1 MEFDAKN
8 LAERIAK
15 LAPEKRE
22 GFIRALADKGIRLT
36 RLPIVGAPRDGGV
49 PLSYAQQRL
58 WFLMQLKPDSAAYN
72 MPAALRLRGKL
83 DLAALQ
89 RSFAFLVQR
98 HEALRS
104 SFHQTE
110 GEAEQIVHA
119 ALPLAIGETEL
130 SALPAP
136 ERERRLRQMIDTE
149 ANAPFDL
156 SQGPL
161 RLQVVRLAADEHALL
176 LTAHHIVADAWSL
189 GVLTRELAACYGAFA
204 QGCEPTL
211 PALPIQYADY
221 ALWQRNCL
229 AGAALEPEL
238 AYWTAQLGG
247 EQPVLELPSDRPR
260 PKLASGRGGRHSLH
274 LDAELSAGLNRL
286 ARERGTTLFS
296 VLLAA
301 FDVLL
306 YRLSG
311 QTDLRVG
318 VPVANRTRVE
328 TEGLIG
334 CFVNTLVLRAELDGQ
349 QPFIA
354 LLDQVK
360 TTSLAAQAH
369 QELPF
374 ERLVEA
380 LQPERDLSHPPLFQ
394 VLFNLLDS
402 QQPRRLELPG
412 LSIEAIERE
421 QSAAQFDLS
430 LDMAERAGQLE
441 ACFSF
446 NRDLFDD
453 ATVVRYAGGF
463 ERLLRGI
470 LANSDCRVGQLPL
483 LGEAE
488 QSALLAECQARMLLP
503 AAQPVHL
510 RLAAQAVATPAAP
523 ALVLDDCTWSYAEL
537 NQRANRIAHQLL
549 ALDLPAEARIGLCL
563 PRGLEMV
570 AALFG
575 TLKAGLAFVPLDP
588 DFPAERLA
596 HMIEDAGI
604 RLLLVAPQTLAAT
617 EAHSQL
623 QRLDI
628 TQLDQGPD
636 HDPAM
641 AVHPAQLAY
650 LMYTSGSTGKPK
662 GVAIDHQALAGHSE
676 VALGFFELS
685 AADRVLQFSTFN
697 FDGFVDQLFPALSCG
712 ACVVLRGPELWD
724 SQEFQRRLLRH
735 GISVADL
742 ATAYWYQLAQDFAA
756 EPPTDCGALRLVSAT
771 GEAMPPEGLSAWR
784 QAGLSRVRLL
794 NTYGPTEATVTASV
808 QDCQAWASGARP
820 LPVQMPIGQ
829 ALPGR
834 AFYLLDRDGNLAPP
848 GVPGELCIGGEL
860 LARGYHGRPA
870 LSAERFAPDPFGPPG
885 SRLYRTGDLA
895 RRLADGA
902 IEYLGRIDQ
911 QVKLRGFRIELG
923 EIEARL
929 QSHPAVRQ
937 ALVLVREDRPG
948 DRRLVAYVV
957 PHGEAPAID
966 SLREHLAEA
975 LPDYMLPAAF
985 VSLSALPLSPNGK
998 LDRKALPLPEYGADN
1013 HELAPPRTAQER
1025 ALAQVWQAV
1034 LGAQAIGIHDNFF
1047 ALGGHSLLATQLVAR
1062 LRRQLSIE
1070 LPLRLVFEAPTIAQM
1085 AERLPASDAAVEQP
1099 IAVAPRPASGLAAP
1113 LSHAQQGMWFIQ
1125 QLEPNSAAYHIP
1137 SAARLRGHLDSA
1149 ALHAAFQALVQRHE
1163 ALRTSFAEQD
1173 GELTQLIHGAVELPL
1188 PVIDLGH
1195 LPPAEREA
1203 QARRLL
1209 IEAAT
1214 EPFDLSQAPLLRLTL
1229 VRLAADEHLL
1239 LLVLHHI
1246 VADGWSMGVLVSEL
1260 AQLYRAALESNAAP
1274 SPRPFGERARERGQS
1289 HDPDRSS
1296 DPSPQPSPQ
1305 GGEGARTSLE
1315 TVLPALSIQYADYAA
1330 WQRQRLY
1337 GAGLERQL
1345 AYWRQA
1351 LGEPQ
1356 APLDLPADRPRPAA
1370 MSGRGGRH
1378 RFSVERATASALNDL
1393 CRQHGTTLFMGLLGA
1408 FQIWLHAHSG
1418 RLDPIVGTDVA
1429 NRGRAETEGVV
1440 GFFLN
1445 QLALRADL
1453 AGNPSFSA
1461 LLTRLRTQ
1469 VLDAYSHQEL
1479 PFDKLVEALNP
1490 VRSLAHSPLFQVKL
1504 VLQNQPEG
1512 ALEMPGLEVLPEPI
1526 EHGQAQLDLHLTVE
1540 ETERGLDC
1548 TFKYSADLFEATTIA
1563 AFAEEFSALLA
1574 QVAAAPDTPL
1584 ATLAQSIS
1592 QRARE
1597 RRLAEQHAR
1606 SQQGLARLGGAR
1618 RKSLLTT
1625 DSMEG

>member
-1 MEFDAKN
+1 MEFDAKT

-15 LAPEKRE
+15 LAPEKRQ
-22 GFIRALADKGIRLT
+22 GFIRALADKGIRLS
-36 RLPIVGAPRDGGV
+36 RLPIVPAPRSSAV

-58 WFLMQLKPDSAAYN
+58 WFLQQLEPHSAAYN
-72 MPAALRLRGKL
+72 MPAALRLRGEL
-83 DLAALQ
+83 DLTALQ
-89 RSFAFLVQR
+89 RSFDHLLQR
-98 HEALRS
+98 HEALRTR
-104 SFHQTE
+104 FYQGE
-110 GEAEQIVHA
+110 GEAEQRVHA
-119 ALPLAIGETEL
+119 ALPLAIGETDL
-130 SALPAP
+130 AGLPAV
-136 ERERRLRQMIDTE
+136 EREERLRQMIDAE
-149 ANAPFDL
+149 ANGPFDL

-161 RLQVVRLAADEHALL
+161 RLQLIRLALDEHVLL

-189 GVLTRELAACYGAFA
+189 GILTRELSSCYAALR
-204 QGCEPTL
+204 QGQNPQL

-238 AYWTAQLGG
+238 AYWTTQLGG
-247 EQPVLELPSDRPR
+247 EQPMLELPSDRPR
-260 PKLASGRGGRHSLH
+260 PKLASGRGGRHSLR

-334 CFVNTLVLRAELDGQ
+334 CFVNTLVLRAELNGQ
-349 QPFIA
+349 QPFVA
-354 LLDQVK
+354 LLDQLK
-360 TTSLAAQAH
+360 ATSLAAQAH

-394 VLFNLLDS
+394 VLFNLFEG
-402 QQPRRLELPG
+402 QQSRRLELPG
-412 LSIEAIERE
+412 LTIEEIQRE

-430 LDMAERAGQLE
+430 LDMAERDGQLE

-453 ATVVRYAGGF
+453 ASIARYAGGF
-463 ERLLRGI
+463 GRLLHGI
-470 LANSDCRVGQLPL
+470 LANPSCRIGQLPL
-483 LGEAE
+483 LSEAE
-488 QSALLAECQARMLLP
+488 HAALLSECQARMVLP
-503 AAQPVHL
+503 SAELVHL
-510 RLAAQAVATPAAP
+510 RLAAQAVATPTAS
-523 ALVLDDCTWSYAEL
+523 ALVLDDCTWTYAEL
-537 NQRANRIAHQLL
+537 NQRANHIAHRLL
-549 ALDLPAEARIGLCL
+549 ALGLPAEARIGLCL

-575 TLKAGLAFVPLDP
+575 CLKAGLAFVPLDP

-604 RLLLVAPQTLAAT
+604 RLLLVAPETLAAT
-617 EAHSQL
+617 HVHAQL
-623 QRLDI
+623 ERLDVTAI
-628 TQLDQGPD
+628 ASGPVF
-636 HDPAM
+636 DPAV

-697 FDGFVDQLFPALSCG
+697 FDGFVDQLFPALCCG

-724 SQEFQRRLLRH
+724 SQEFKRRVLRH

-756 EPPTDCGALRLVSAT
+756 EPPADHGALRLVSAT

-784 QAGLSRVRLL
+784 QAGLAPIRLL

-808 QDCQAWASGARP
+808 QDCQAWASGAQP
-820 LPVQMPIGQ
+820 LPLQMPIGQ

-860 LARGYHGRPA
+860 LARGYHGRSA

-948 DRRLVAYVV
+948 DRRLVAYLVA
-957 PHGEAPAID
+957 HAEAPAID
-966 SLREHLAEA
+966 ALREYLAET

-985 VSLSALPLSPNGK
+985 VSLPTLPLSPNGK
-998 LDRKALPLPEYGADN
+998 LDRKALPLPEYGSDGAA
-1013 HELAPPRTAQER
+1013 LTLPRTAQER

-1034 LGAQAIGIHDNFF
+1034 LGLESLGIHDNFF

-1062 LRRQLSIE
+1062 LRRQLGVE
-1070 LPLRLVFEAPTIAQM
+1070 LPLRAVFEAPTIAQM
-1085 AERLPASDAAVEQP
+1085 AERLPASDAPLEQP
-1099 IAVAPRPASGLAAP
+1099 IPVASRPASGLAALP

-1137 SAARLRGHLDSA
+1137 SAARLRGHLDCA
-1149 ALHAAFQALVQRHE
+1149 ALHAAFQALVRRHE
-1163 ALRTSFAEQD
+1163 ALRTSFREQN
-1173 GELTQLIHGAVELPL
+1173 GEPTQLIHGDLNLPL
-1188 PVIDLGH
+1188 PVVDLGH

-1203 QARRLL
+1203 AARHLL
-1209 IEAAT
+1209 IEEAT
-1214 EPFDLSQAPLLRLTL
+1214 RPFDLSQAPLLRLTL

-1239 LLVLHHI
+1239 LVVLHHI
-1246 VADGWSMGVLVSEL
+1246 IADGWSMGVLVSEL
-1260 AQLYRAALESNAAP
+1260 AQLYRAALEGREAAL
-1274 SPRPFGERARERGQS
+1274 
-1289 HDPDRSS
+1289 PD
-1296 DPSPQPSPQ
+1296 
-1305 GGEGARTSLE
+1305 
-1315 TVLPALSIQYADYAA
+1315 LPIQYADYAV
-1330 WQRQRLY
+1330 WQRQRLD

-1345 AYWRQA
+1345 AYWRSA

-1356 APLDLPADRPRPAA
+1356 APLELPADRPRPAA
-1370 MSGRGGRH
+1370 ISGRGGRQ
-1378 RFSVERATASALNDL
+1378 RFSVELATASALHDL
-1393 CRQHGTTLFMGLLGA
+1393 CQQHGATLFMGLLGA
-1408 FQIWLHAHSG
+1408 FQVWLHAHSG

-1453 AGNPSFSA
+1453 TGNPSFA
-1461 LLTRLRTQ
+1461 ELLARLRVQ

-1490 VRSLAHSPLFQVKL
+1490 VRNLAYSPLFQVKL
-1504 VLQNQPEG
+1504 VLQNQPQG
-1512 ALEMPGLEVLPEPI
+1512 ALEMPGLEVLPESV

-1540 ETERGLDC
+1540 ETPHGLDC
-1548 TFKYSADLFEATTIA
+1548 TFKYSADLFDATSVA

-1574 QVAAAPDTPL
+1574 QVVATPEVHI
-1584 ATLAQSIS
+1584 ATLAQDLA

-1597 RRLAEQHAR
+1597 RRLTEQRAR
-1606 SQQGLARLGGAR
+1606 SQQGVARLGGAR

>member
-1 MEFDAKN
+1 MTSPMPFDAKN
-8 LAERIAK
+8 LAERIAR
-15 LAPEKRE
+15 LDPEKRQ

-36 RLPIVGAPRDGGV
+36 RLPIVAAPRSGAV

-58 WFLMQLKPDSAAYN
+58 WFLQQLEPYSTAYN
-72 MPAALRLRGKL
+72 MPAALRLRGAL

-89 RSFAFLVQR
+89 QGFVLLLER

-104 SFHQTE
+104 SFHQAE
-110 GEAEQIVHA
+110 GEAEQRVHTS
-119 ALPLAIGETEL
+119 LPLAIGETDL
-130 SALPAP
+130 GGLPAS
-136 ERERRLRQMIDTE
+136 ERERRLGELIDAE

-156 SQGPL
+156 GQRPL
-161 RLQVVRLAADEHALL
+161 RLHLVRLAADEHVLL

-189 GVLTRELAACYGAFA
+189 GILTRELASCYGALS
-204 QGCEPTL
+204 QGQSPQL
-211 PALPIQYADY
+211 PPLPIQYADY

-229 AGAALEPEL
+229 NGAALEPEL
-238 AYWTAQLGG
+238 AYWTTQLGS
-247 EQPVLELPSDRPR
+247 EQPLLELPGDRPR
-260 PKLASGRGGRHSLH
+260 PKLPSGRGGRHNLSL
-274 LDAELSAGLNRL
+274 DTELSAALNRL
-286 ARERGTTLFS
+286 AREQGSTLFS

-318 VPVANRTRVE
+318 VPVANRTRLE

-349 QPFIA
+349 QPFSE
-354 LLDQVK
+354 LLAQVK
-360 TTSLAAQAH
+360 TASLGAQAH

-380 LQPERDLSHPPLFQ
+380 LQPERDLNHPPLFQ
-394 VLFNLLDS
+394 VLFNLFDG

-412 LSIEAIERE
+412 LVVQEIERE

-430 LDMAERAGQLE
+430 LDMAERAGQLH

-446 NRDLFDD
+446 SHDLFDD
-453 ATVVRYAGGF
+453 ATIARYAGYF
-463 ERLLRGI
+463 VRLLQAIVADPQSRI
-470 LANSDCRVGQLPL
+470 GQLSL
-483 LGEAE
+483 LGDAE
-488 QSALLAECQARMLLP
+488 QRALLNQCQARMQLP
-503 AAQPVHL
+503 TAGLVHL
-510 RLAAQAVATPAAP
+510 RLAAQAAATPKAP
-523 ALVLDDCTWSYAEL
+523 ALVLDDTTWSYAEL
-537 NQRANRIAHQLL
+537 NRRANCIAHQLL
-549 ALDLPAEARIGLCL
+549 ALGLPAEARIGLCL

-575 TLKAGLAFVPLDP
+575 SLKAGLAFVPLDP

-604 RLLLVAPQTLAAT
+604 RLLLVAAQT
-617 EAHSQL
+617 
-623 QRLDI
+623 RD
-628 TQLDQGPD
+628 
-636 HDPAM
+636 AM
-641 AVHPAQLAY
+641 AVHSQARLLDISQLEQGQEHDPSVAAQPAQLAY

-662 GVAIDHQALAGHSE
+662 GVAIAHQALAGHSE
-676 VALGFFELS
+676 VARGFFALT

-712 ACVVLRGPELWD
+712 ACVILRGPDLWD
-724 SQEFQRRLLRH
+724 SQEFHRRVLRH
-735 GISVADL
+735 GITVADL
-742 ATAYWYQLAQDFAA
+742 ATAYWYQLAQDFAV
-756 EPPTDCGALRLVSAT
+756 EPPGDCARLRLVSAT

-784 QAGLSRVRLL
+784 QAGLAHIRLL

-808 QDCQAWASGARP
+808 QDCQAWASGAQP

-829 ALPGR
+829 ALTGR
-834 AFYLLDRDGNLAPP
+834 AFYLLDRDGNLMPP
-848 GVPGELCIGGEL
+848 GIPGELCIGGEL

-895 RRLADGA
+895 RCLADGA

-929 QSHPAVRQ
+929 QSHPALRQ
-937 ALVLVREDRPG
+937 ALVVVREDRPG

-957 PHGEAPAID
+957 PHSETPAVENLHD
-966 SLREHLAEA
+966 HLAET

-985 VSLSALPLSPNGK
+985 VSLAELPLSPNGK
-998 LDRKALPLPEYGADN
+998 LDRKALPLPEYGAEN
-1013 HELAPPRTAQER
+1013 AALTPPRNAREQ
-1025 ALAQVWQAV
+1025 ALADIWQTV
-1034 LGAQAIGIHDNFF
+1034 LGLSAVGIHDNFF

-1062 LRRQLSIE
+1062 LRRQLGVE
-1070 LPLRLVFEAPTIAQM
+1070 LALRTVFEAPTIAQL
-1085 AERLPASDAAVEQP
+1085 AERLPSTAAPMEAP
-1099 IAVAPRPASGLAAP
+1099 IGAFARPESGMTALP

-1125 QLEPNSAAYHIP
+1125 QLQPNSAAYHIP
-1137 SAARLRGHLDSA
+1137 SAARLRGNLDVA
-1149 ALHAAFQALVQRHE
+1149 ALHAAFQVLAQRHE
-1163 ALRTSFAEQD
+1163 ALRSSFQEQH
-1173 GELTQLIHGAVELPL
+1173 GELLQSIQNSVELPL
-1188 PVIDLGH
+1188 TLIDLDH
-1195 LPPAEREA
+1195 LAASERETA
-1203 QARRLL
+1203 AHRRL
-1209 IEAAT
+1209 IDEAT
-1214 EPFDLSQAPLLRLTL
+1214 RPFDLTRAPLA
-1229 VRLAADEHLL
+1229 RLALIRLADDEHLL

-1246 VADGWSMGVLVSEL
+1246 IADGWSMGVLVNEL
-1260 AQLYRAALESNAAP
+1260 AQCYRAAVH
-1274 SPRPFGERARERGQS
+1274 GQVA
-1289 HDPDRSS
+1289 
-1296 DPSPQPSPQ
+1296 
-1305 GGEGARTSLE
+1305 E
-1315 TVLPALSIQYADYAA
+1315 LPALPIQYADYAV
-1330 WQRQRLY
+1330 WQRQRLD
-1337 GAGLERQL
+1337 AVALERQL
-1345 AYWRQA
+1345 AYWRSA

-1356 APLDLPADRPRPAA
+1356 APLELPSDRPRPAA
-1370 MSGRGGRH
+1370 MSGRGGRQ
-1378 RFSVERATASALNDL
+1378 RFQVERTTALALKKL
-1393 CRQHGTTLFMGLLGA
+1393 AQQQGATLFMGLLGA

-1429 NRGRAETEGVV
+1429 NRDRSETEGVV

-1453 AGNPSFSA
+1453 AGNPDFIE
-1461 LLTRLRTQ
+1461 LLTRLRAQ
-1469 VLDAYSHQEL
+1469 VLEAYSHQEL

-1504 VLQNQPEG
+1504 VLQNQPESP
-1512 ALEMPGLEVLPEPI
+1512 LEMPGLIVLPEPI
-1526 EHGQAQLDLHLTVE
+1526 EHGQAQLDLHLSVE
-1540 ETERGLDC
+1540 ETEQGLDC
-1548 TFKYSADLFEATTIA
+1548 TFKYSADLFDAATVA

-1574 QVAAAPDTPL
+1574 QVVADPQLQVAS
-1584 ATLAQSIS
+1584 LAQAIT

-1606 SQQGLARLGGAR
+1606 SQQGLTRLGATR
-1618 RKSLLTT
+1618 RKAFLTPETVIPESL
-1625 DSMEG
+1625 EN

>member
-58 WFLMQLKPDSAAYN
+58 WFLMQLEPDSAAYN
-72 MPAALRLRGKL
+72 MPAALRLCGKL

-89 RSFAFLVQR
+89 RSFACLVQR
-98 HEALRS
+98 HEVLRS
-104 SFHQTE
+104 SFHQAE
-110 GEAEQIVHA
+110 GAAEQIVHA
-119 ALPLAIGETEL
+119 ALPLAIGETDL
-130 SALPAP
+130 AGLPAP

-149 ANAPFDL
+149 ANTPFDL

-260 PKLASGRGGRHSLH
+260 PKLASGRGGRHSLQ

-349 QPFIA
+349 QPFVA
-354 LLDQVK
+354 WLDQVK
-360 TTSLAAQAH
+360 ATSLAAQAH

-412 LSIEAIERE
+412 LSIESIERE
-421 QSAAQFDLS
+421 QSSAQFDLS

-453 ATVVRYAGGF
+453 ATVVRYAAGF

-470 LANSDCRVGQLPL
+470 LANPNCRVGQLPL
-483 LGEAE
+483 LSEAE
-488 QSALLAECQARMLLP
+488 QRALLAECQARMLLP

-617 EAHSQL
+617 EAHGQL
-623 QRLDI
+623 QRLEI

-636 HDPAM
+636 HDPVV

-697 FDGFVDQLFPALSCG
+697 FDGFVDQLFPALCCG

-1034 LGAQAIGIHDNFF
+1034 LGLQAIGIHDNFF

-1070 LPLRLVFEAPTIAQM
+1070 LPLRVVFEAPTIAQM

-1099 IAVAPRPASGLAAP
+1099 IAVAPRPASGLAALP

-1149 ALHAAFQALVQRHE
+1149 ALHAAFQALVRRHE

-1188 PVIDLGH
+1188 PLIDLGH

-1260 AQLYRAALESNAAP
+1260 AQLYRAALEDRAA
-1274 SPRPFGERARERGQS
+1274 A
-1289 HDPDRSS
+1289 
-1296 DPSPQPSPQ
+1296 
-1305 GGEGARTSLE
+1305 
-1315 TVLPALSIQYADYAA
+1315 LPALPIQYADYAA
-1330 WQRQRLY
+1330 WQRQRLD

-1378 RFSVERATASALNDL
+1378 RFSVERATASALHEL
-1393 CRQHGTTLFMGLLGA
+1393 CRQQGATLFMGLLGA

-1461 LLTRLRTQ
+1461 LLARMRTQ

-1490 VRSLAHSPLFQVKL
+1490 VRSLAYSPLFQVKL

-1548 TFKYSADLFEATTIA
+1548 TFKYSVDLFEATTVA

-1597 RRLAEQHAR
+1597 RRLAEQQAR

-1625 DSMEG
+1625 DSLEG

>member
-1 MEFDAKN
+1 LNSPSLPFDAKT

-36 RLPIVGAPRDGGV
+36 RLPIVAAPRDGAV

-58 WFLMQLKPDSAAYN
+58 WFLMQLEPDSAAYN

-98 HEALRS
+98 HESLRT
-104 SFHQTE
+104 SFRQTDSD
-110 GEAEQIVHA
+110 AEQIVHA
-119 ALPLAIGETEL
+119 ALPLAIGETDLAE
-130 SALPAP
+130 LPAP
-136 ERERRLRQMIDTE
+136 EREPCLRQMIDAE
-149 ANAPFDL
+149 ANDPFDL
-156 SQGPL
+156 GQGPL
-161 RLQVVRLAADEHALL
+161 RLHLVRLAADEHALL

-189 GVLTRELAACYGAFA
+189 GVLTRELAACYGALVE
-204 QGCEPTL
+204 GREPVL
-211 PALPIQYADY
+211 AALPIQYADY

-260 PKLASGRGGRHSLH
+260 PKLPSGRGGRQHLS

-311 QTDLRVG
+311 QSDLRVG
-318 VPVANRTRVE
+318 VPVAGRTRVE

-349 QPFIA
+349 QPFVA

-360 TTSLAAQAH
+360 ATSLAAQAH

-380 LQPERDLSHPPLFQ
+380 LQPERDLTHPPLFQ
-394 VLFNLLDS
+394 VLFNLLDN

-412 LSIEAIERE
+412 LAIETIERE

-446 NRDLFDD
+446 SRDLFDD
-453 ATVVRYAGGF
+453 ASIARYAGHF
-463 ERLLRGI
+463 VRLLRGI
-470 LANSDCRVGQLPL
+470 LANPNGRIGQLPL
-483 LGEAE
+483 LSDAE
-488 QSALLAECQARMLLP
+488 QSALLAECQARIVLP
-503 AAQPVHL
+503 SAELVHL
-510 RLAAQAVATPAAP
+510 RLAAQAAATPEAP

-537 NQRANRIAHQLL
+537 NQRANRIAHRLL
-549 ALDLPAEARIGLCL
+549 ALGLPAEARIGLCL

-604 RLLLVAPQTLAAT
+604 RLLLVAPATLAAS
-617 EAHSQL
+617 AAQPHL

-628 TQLDQGPD
+628 SQFESGPE
-636 HDPAM
+636 HDPA
-641 AVHPAQLAY
+641 VTVQPAQLAY

-662 GVAIDHQALAGHSE
+662 GVAIAHQALAGHSE

-697 FDGFVDQLFPALSCG
+697 FDGFVDQLFPALCCG

-756 EPPTDCGALRLVSAT
+756 EPPADYGALRLVSAT

-784 QAGLSRVRLL
+784 QAGLNQVRLL

-808 QDCQAWASGARP
+808 QDCQAWASGAQP

-829 ALPGR
+829 ALVGR

-870 LSAERFAPDPFGPPG
+870 LSAQQFAPDPFGPPG

-948 DRRLVAYVV
+948 DRRLAAYVV
-957 PHGEAPAID
+957 PHDEAPAAD
-966 SLREHLAEA
+966 GLREYLAA
-975 LPDYMLPAAF
+975 TLPDYMLPAAF
-985 VSLSALPLSPNGK
+985 VSLPALPLSPNGK
-998 LDRKALPLPEYGADN
+998 LARQALPLPEYGSDSAAQT
-1013 HELAPPRTAQER
+1013 LPRTPQEQ
-1025 ALAQVWQAV
+1025 ALAEVWQAV
-1034 LGAQAIGIHDNFF
+1034 LGLQTVGIHDNFF

-1062 LRRQLSIE
+1062 LRRE
-1070 LPLRLVFEAPTIAQM
+1070 LGVELALRTIFEAPSIAQL
-1085 AERLPASDAAVEQP
+1085 AERLPS
-1099 IAVAPRPASGLAAP
+1099 APREAEPPIPLAPRTAALP
-1113 LSHAQQGMWFIQ
+1113 LSHAQQGLWFIQ
-1125 QLEPNSAAYHIP
+1125 QLQPDSAAYHIP
-1137 SAARLRGHLDSA
+1137 SAARLRGNLDRA
-1149 ALHAAFQALVQRHE
+1149 ALQAAFQALARRHE
-1163 ALRTSFAEQD
+1163 ALRTSFQEHQ

-1188 PVIDLGH
+1188 PLIDLGH

-1203 QARRLL
+1203 EARRLL

-1214 EPFDLSQAPLLRLTL
+1214 RPFDLTQAPLLRLTL

-1239 LLVLHHI
+1239 LVVLHHI
-1246 VADGWSMGVLVSEL
+1246 IADGWSMGVLVEEL
-1260 AQLYRAALESNAAP
+1260 AQCYSAALQGREAA
-1274 SPRPFGERARERGQS
+1274 
-1289 HDPDRSS
+1289 
-1296 DPSPQPSPQ
+1296 
-1305 GGEGARTSLE
+1305 
-1315 TVLPALSIQYADYAA
+1315 LPALPIQYADYAA
-1330 WQRQRLY
+1330 WQRQRLD

-1345 AYWRQA
+1345 AYWRRA

-1356 APLDLPADRPRPAA
+1356 APLELPADRPRPAA

-1378 RFSVERATASALNDL
+1378 RFVLERASADALKNL
-1393 CRQHGTTLFMGLLGA
+1393 CQTHGATLFMGLLGA
-1408 FQIWLHAHSG
+1408 FQVWLHAHSG
-1418 RLDPIVGTDVA
+1418 RLDPIVGTDLA

-1469 VLDAYSHQEL
+1469 VLEAYSHQEL
-1479 PFDKLVEALNP
+1479 PFDQLVEALNP
-1490 VRSLAHSPLFQVKL
+1490 VRSLAYSPLFQVKL
-1504 VLQNQPEG
+1504 VLQNQPAS
-1512 ALEMPGLEVLPEPI
+1512 ALELPGLEVLPEPV

-1540 ETERGLDC
+1540 ESERGLDC
-1548 TFKYSADLFEATTIA
+1548 TFKYSADLFDASTVA
-1563 AFAEEFSALLA
+1563 AFAEEFGALLA
-1574 QVAAAPDTPL
+1574 QVVAEPQLQMAS
-1584 ATLAQSIS
+1584 LAQGIT

-1597 RRLAEQHAR
+1597 RRLSEQQAR
-1606 SQQGLARLGGAR
+1606 SQQGLARLGATR
-1618 RKSLLTT
+1618 RQSLVTPASLE
-1625 DSMEG
+1625 S

>member
-1 MEFDAKN
+1 
-8 LAERIAK
+8 
-15 LAPEKRE
+15 
-22 GFIRALADKGIRLT
+22 
-36 RLPIVGAPRDGGV
+36 
-49 PLSYAQQRL
+49 
-58 WFLMQLKPDSAAYN
+58 
-72 MPAALRLRGKL
+72 
-83 DLAALQ
+83 
-89 RSFAFLVQR
+89 
-98 HEALRS
+98 
-104 SFHQTE
+104 
-110 GEAEQIVHA
+110 
-119 ALPLAIGETEL
+119 
-130 SALPAP
+130 
-136 ERERRLRQMIDTE
+136 
-149 ANAPFDL
+149 L
-156 SQGPL
+156 SQ
-161 RLQVVRLAADEHALL
+161 
-176 LTAHHIVADAWSL
+176 
-189 GVLTRELAACYGAFA
+189 
-204 QGCEPTL
+204 
-211 PALPIQYADY
+211 
-221 ALWQRNCL
+221 
-229 AGAALEPEL
+229 
-238 AYWTAQLGG
+238 
-247 EQPVLELPSDRPR
+247 
-260 PKLASGRGGRHSLH
+260 
-274 LDAELSAGLNRL
+274 
-286 ARERGTTLFS
+286 
-296 VLLAA
+296 
-301 FDVLL
+301 
-306 YRLSG
+306 
-311 QTDLRVG
+311 
-318 VPVANRTRVE
+318 
-328 TEGLIG
+328 
-334 CFVNTLVLRAELDGQ
+334 
-349 QPFIA
+349 
-354 LLDQVK
+354 
-360 TTSLAAQAH
+360 
-369 QELPF
+369 
-374 ERLVEA
+374 
-380 LQPERDLSHPPLFQ
+380 
-394 VLFNLLDS
+394 
-402 QQPRRLELPG
+402 
-412 LSIEAIERE
+412 
-421 QSAAQFDLS
+421 
-430 LDMAERAGQLE
+430 
-441 ACFSF
+441 
-446 NRDLFDD
+446 
-453 ATVVRYAGGF
+453 
-463 ERLLRGI
+463 
-470 LANSDCRVGQLPL
+470 
-483 LGEAE
+483 
-488 QSALLAECQARMLLP
+488 
-503 AAQPVHL
+503 
-510 RLAAQAVATPAAP
+510 
-523 ALVLDDCTWSYAEL
+523 
-537 NQRANRIAHQLL
+537 
-549 ALDLPAEARIGLCL
+549 
-563 PRGLEMV
+563 
-570 AALFG
+570 
-575 TLKAGLAFVPLDP
+575 
-588 DFPAERLA
+588 
-596 HMIEDAGI
+596 
-604 RLLLVAPQTLAAT
+604 
-617 EAHSQL
+617 
-623 QRLDI
+623 
-628 TQLDQGPD
+628 
-636 HDPAM
+636 
-641 AVHPAQLAY
+641 
-650 LMYTSGSTGKPK
+650 
-662 GVAIDHQALAGHSE
+662 
-676 VALGFFELS
+676 
-685 AADRVLQFSTFN
+685 
-697 FDGFVDQLFPALSCG
+697 
-712 ACVVLRGPELWD
+712 
-724 SQEFQRRLLRH
+724 
-735 GISVADL
+735 
-742 ATAYWYQLAQDFAA
+742 
-756 EPPTDCGALRLVSAT
+756 
-771 GEAMPPEGLSAWR
+771 
-784 QAGLSRVRLL
+784 VRLL

-829 ALPGR
+829 ALSGR

-957 PHGEAPAID
+957 PHAEAPAID

-985 VSLSALPLSPNGK
+985 VSLPTLPLSPNGK

-1013 HELAPPRTAQER
+1013 HELTPPRNAQEQ

-1034 LGAQAIGIHDNFF
+1034 LGLQAVGIHDNFF

-1062 LRRQLSIE
+1062 LRRQLGIE
-1070 LPLRLVFEAPTIAQM
+1070 LPLRTVFEAPTIAQM
-1085 AERLPASDAAVEQP
+1085 VERLPASDAAVEQP
-1099 IAVAPRPASGLAAP
+1099 IAVAPRPASGLAALP

-1137 SAARLRGHLDSA
+1137 SAARLRGHLDRA

-1163 ALRTSFAEQD
+1163 ALRTSFQEQN

-1188 PVIDLGH
+1188 PLIDLAH

-1203 QARRLL
+1203 EARRLL
-1209 IEAAT
+1209 IETAT
-1214 EPFDLSQAPLLRLTL
+1214 RPFDLNQAPLLRLTL

-1260 AQLYRAALESNAAP
+1260 AQLYRAALEDLEAA
-1274 SPRPFGERARERGQS
+1274 
-1289 HDPDRSS
+1289 
-1296 DPSPQPSPQ
+1296 
-1305 GGEGARTSLE
+1305 
-1315 TVLPALSIQYADYAA
+1315 LPALPIQYADYAA
-1330 WQRQRLY
+1330 WQRQRLD
-1337 GAGLERQL
+1337 GTGLERQL

-1378 RFSVERATASALNDL
+1378 RFSVERATASALHQL
-1393 CRQHGTTLFMGLLGA
+1393 CRQHGATLFMGLLGT
-1408 FQIWLHAHSG
+1408 FQVWLHAHSG

-1597 RRLAEQHAR
+1597 RRLAEQQAR

-1618 RKSLLTT
+1618 RKSLVTT
-1625 DSMEG
+1625 ESLEG

>member
-1 MEFDAKN
+1 MNSPSLPFDAKT

-36 RLPIVGAPRDGGV
+36 RLPIVPAPRNGAV

-58 WFLMQLKPDSAAYN
+58 WFLMQLEPDSAAYN
-72 MPAALRLRGKL
+72 MPAALRLRGEL
-83 DLAALQ
+83 DLGALQ
-89 RSFAFLVQR
+89 RSFACLVQR
-98 HEALRS
+98 HETLRT
-104 SFHQTE
+104 SFHQAE

-119 ALPLAIGETEL
+119 ALPLAIGETDL
-130 SALPAP
+130 AGLPTV
-136 ERERRLRQMIDTE
+136 EREKQLRQMIDAE

-156 SQGPL
+156 SEGPL
-161 RLQVVRLAADEHALL
+161 RLHLIRLAADEHALL

-204 QGCEPTL
+204 QGREPVL
-211 PALPIQYADY
+211 AALPIQYADY

-260 PKLASGRGGRHSLH
+260 PKQASGRGGRHTRR

-301 FDVLL
+301 FDLLL

-318 VPVANRTRVE
+318 VPVANRTRLE

-334 CFVNTLVLRAELDGQ
+334 CFINTLVLRAELDGQ
-349 QPFIA
+349 QPFIT

-360 TTSLAAQAH
+360 ATSLAAQAQ

-394 VLFNLLDS
+394 VLFNLFEG
-402 QQPRRLELPG
+402 QQSRRLELPG
-412 LSIEAIERE
+412 LSIEEIERE
-421 QSAAQFDLS
+421 QNAAQFDLS
-430 LDMAERAGQLE
+430 LDMAERNGQLE

-453 ATVVRYAGGF
+453 ATIDRYAEGF

-470 LANSDCRVGQLPL
+470 LDNPNCRIGQLPL
-483 LGEAE
+483 LSDAE
-488 QSALLAECQARMLLP
+488 QTALLAECQARMVLP

-510 RLAAQAVATPAAP
+510 RLAAQAVATPEAP

-537 NQRANRIAHQLL
+537 NQRANRIAHRLL
-549 ALDLPAEARIGLCL
+549 ALNLPAEARIGLCL

-570 AALFG
+570 AVLFG

-604 RLLLVAPQTLAAT
+604 RLLLVAPETLAAT
-617 EAHSQL
+617 DAHAQL
-623 QRLDI
+623 ERLDVTAI
-628 TQLDQGPD
+628 ASGPVS
-636 HDPAM
+636 DPTVV
-641 AVHPAQLAY
+641 VHPAQLAY

-676 VALGFFELS
+676 VALGFFALS

-756 EPPTDCGALRLVSAT
+756 EPPADYGALRLVSAT

-784 QAGLSRVRLL
+784 QAGLAPIRLL

-808 QDCQAWASGARP
+808 QDCQAWASGAQP

-937 ALVLVREDRPG
+937 TLVLVREDRPG

-957 PHGEAPAID
+957 PHAEAPAID
-966 SLREHLAEA
+966 TLREHLAET

-985 VSLSALPLSPNGK
+985 VSLLALPLSPNGK

-1013 HELAPPRTAQER
+1013 HDLAPPRTTQEQE
-1025 ALAQVWQAV
+1025 LAQVWQAV
-1034 LGAQAIGIHDNFF
+1034 LGLQAVGIHDNFF

-1062 LRRQLSIE
+1062 LRRQLGIE
-1070 LPLRLVFEAPTIAQM
+1070 LPLRAVFEAPTIAQL
-1085 AERLPASDAAVEQP
+1085 AERLPSSDAPVEQP
-1099 IAVAPRPASGLAAP
+1099 IAVAPRPASGIAALP

-1125 QLEPNSAAYHIP
+1125 QLQPSSAAYHIP
-1137 SAARLRGHLDSA
+1137 SAARLRGRLDSD
-1149 ALHAAFQALVQRHE
+1149 ALHAAFQALVRRHE
-1163 ALRTSFAEQD
+1163 ALRTRFAERD
-1173 GELTQLIHGAVELPL
+1173 GEPTQLIHEAIDLPL
-1188 PVIDLGH
+1188 PMVDLGH
-1195 LPPAEREA
+1195 LAPTEREQA
-1203 QARRLL
+1203 ARRLL
-1209 IEAAT
+1209 IEEAT
-1214 EPFDLSQAPLLRLTL
+1214 RPFNLSQAPLLRLTL

-1239 LLVLHHI
+1239 LVVLHHI

-1260 AQLYRAALESNAAP
+1260 AQLYRAALEGREAA
-1274 SPRPFGERARERGQS
+1274 
-1289 HDPDRSS
+1289 
-1296 DPSPQPSPQ
+1296 
-1305 GGEGARTSLE
+1305 
-1315 TVLPALSIQYADYAA
+1315 LPALPIQYADYAA
-1330 WQRQRLY
+1330 WQRQRLD

-1356 APLDLPADRPRPAA
+1356 APLELPADRPRPTA

-1378 RFSVERATASALNDL
+1378 RFSVERTTASALTDL
-1393 CRQHGTTLFMGLLGA
+1393 CRQQGATLFMGLLGA
-1408 FQIWLHAHSG
+1408 FQVWLHAHSG

-1453 AGNPSFSA
+1453 AGNPSFA
-1461 LLTRLRTQ
+1461 ELLARLRVQ

-1490 VRSLAHSPLFQVKL
+1490 SRSLAYSPLFQVKL

-1540 ETERGLDC
+1540 ETARGLDC
-1548 TFKYSADLFEATTIA
+1548 TFKYSVDLFEPTTIA
-1563 AFAEEFSALLA
+1563 AFAEEFKALLA
-1574 QVAAAPDTPL
+1574 QVVSTPEMQI
-1584 ATLAQSIS
+1584 ATLAQNLA

-1597 RRLAEQHAR
+1597 RRLSEQRAR

-1618 RKSLLTT
+1618 RKPLLTT
-1625 DSMEG
+1625 DSLEG

>member
-1 MEFDAKN
+1 MNSPSLPFDAKT

-36 RLPIVGAPRDGGV
+36 RLPIVAAPRDGAV

-58 WFLMQLKPDSAAYN
+58 WFLQQLEPDSAAYN

-89 RSFAFLVQR
+89 RSFACLLQR
-98 HEALRS
+98 HEVLRS

-110 GEAEQIVHA
+110 GAAEQIVHA
-119 ALPLAIGETEL
+119 ALPLAIGETDL
-130 SALPAP
+130 AGLPAP
-136 ERERRLRQMIDTE
+136 EREQRLRQLIDRE
-149 ANAPFDL
+149 ANTPFDL

-161 RLQVVRLAADEHALL
+161 RLQLVRLAADEHALL

-189 GVLTRELAACYGAFA
+189 GVLTRELAACYGALV
-204 QGCEPTL
+204 QGREPTL
-211 PALPIQYADY
+211 AALPIQYADY

-260 PKLASGRGGRHSLH
+260 PKLASGHDGRHSLH

-286 ARERGTTLFS
+286 AREQSTTLFS

-318 VPVANRTRVE
+318 VPVANRTRLE

-349 QPFIA
+349 QSFIA

-360 TTSLAAQAH
+360 AASLAAQAH

-412 LSIEAIERE
+412 LSIESIERE

-453 ATVVRYAGGF
+453 ATVVRYAAGF

-470 LANSDCRVGQLPL
+470 LANPDCRVGQLPL
-483 LGEAE
+483 LSEAE
-488 QSALLAECQARMLLP
+488 QRALLTECQARMQLP

-510 RLAAQAVATPAAP
+510 RLAAQAIATPAAP

-549 ALDLPAEARIGLCL
+549 ALGLPAEARIGLCL

-604 RLLLVAPQTLAAT
+604 RLLLVAPETLAAT
-617 EAHSQL
+617 DAHAQL
-623 QRLDI
+623 ERLDLTAI
-628 TQLDQGPD
+628 ATGPL
-636 HDPAM
+636 HDPAV

-697 FDGFVDQLFPALSCG
+697 FDGFVDQLFPALCCG

-957 PHGEAPAID
+957 PHAEAPVID
-966 SLREHLAEA
+966 RLREHLAEA

-985 VSLSALPLSPNGK
+985 VSLPALPLSPNGK
-998 LDRKALPLPEYGADN
+998 LDRKALPLPEYGLESHD
-1013 HELAPPRTAQER
+1013 LAPPRNAQER

-1034 LGAQAIGIHDNFF
+1034 LGLQAVGIHDNFF

-1062 LRRQLSIE
+1062 LRRQLGIE
-1070 LPLRLVFEAPTIAQM
+1070 LPLRTVFEAPTIAQL
-1085 AERLPASDAAVEQP
+1085 AERLPDSASLEQP
-1099 IAVAPRPASGLAAP
+1099 IPLAPRSAAGLP

-1163 ALRTSFAEQD
+1163 ALRTCFAEQN
-1173 GELTQLIHGAVELPL
+1173 GEPTQLIHGAVELPL
-1188 PVIDLGH
+1188 PLIDLGH
-1195 LPPAEREA
+1195 LPPTEREA
-1203 QARRLL
+1203 EARRLL

-1214 EPFDLSQAPLLRLTL
+1214 RPFDLNQAPLLRLTL

-1260 AQLYRAALESNAAP
+1260 AQLYRAALEDRAA
-1274 SPRPFGERARERGQS
+1274 A
-1289 HDPDRSS
+1289 
-1296 DPSPQPSPQ
+1296 
-1305 GGEGARTSLE
+1305 
-1315 TVLPALSIQYADYAA
+1315 LPALPIQYADYAA
-1330 WQRQRLY
+1330 WQRQRLD
-1337 GAGLERQL
+1337 GADLERQL
-1345 AYWRQA
+1345 AYWRRA
-1351 LGEPQ
+1351 LSEPQ
-1356 APLDLPADRPRPAA
+1356 APLELPTDRPRPAV

-1378 RFSVERATASALNDL
+1378 RFVIERASADALKGL
-1393 CRQHGTTLFMGLLGA
+1393 CQAQGATLFMGLLGA
-1408 FQIWLHAHSG
+1408 LQIWLHAHSG

-1490 VRSLAHSPLFQVKL
+1490 ARSLAHSPLFQVKL

-1526 EHGQAQLDLHLTVE
+1526 EHGQAQLDLHLSVE
-1540 ETERGLDC
+1540 ETDHGLDC
-1548 TFKYSADLFEATTIA
+1548 TFKYSADLFEATTIV
-1563 AFAEEFSALLA
+1563 AFADEFSALLA
-1574 QVAAAPDTPL
+1574 QVVATPEVHI
-1584 ATLAQSIS
+1584 TSLAQDLA

-1597 RRLAEQHAR
+1597 RRLAEQQAR
-1606 SQQGLARLGGAR
+1606 SQQGVARLGGAR
-1618 RKSLLTT
+1618 RKPLVTTESL
-1625 DSMEG
+1625 EG

>member
-58 WFLMQLKPDSAAYN
+58 WFLMQLEPDSAAYN

-211 PALPIQYADY
+211 AALPIQYADY

-260 PKLASGRGGRHSLH
+260 PKLASGRGGRHSLC
-274 LDAELSAGLNRL
+274 LDIELSAGLNRL
-286 ARERGTTLFS
+286 ARECGTTLFS

-318 VPVANRTRVE
+318 VPVANRTRLE

-349 QPFIA
+349 QPFVA

-360 TTSLAAQAH
+360 AASLAAQAH

-453 ATVVRYAGGF
+453 ATVVRYAAGF

-470 LANSDCRVGQLPL
+470 LANPNCRVGQLPL
-483 LGEAE
+483 LSEAE
-488 QSALLAECQARMLLP
+488 QTALLAECQARMLLP

-510 RLAAQAVATPAAP
+510 RLAAQAVATPEAP

-549 ALDLPAEARIGLCL
+549 TLDLAAEARIGLCL

-617 EAHSQL
+617 EAHGQL

-628 TQLDQGPD
+628 TQLDQGPE

-697 FDGFVDQLFPALSCG
+697 FDGFVDQLFPALCCG

-957 PHGEAPAID
+957 PHGEAPAVD
-966 SLREHLAEA
+966 SLREYLAEA

-985 VSLSALPLSPNGK
+985 VSLPALPLSPNGK

-1013 HELAPPRTAQER
+1013 HDLTPPRTAQER
-1025 ALAQVWQAV
+1025 ALAEVWQAV

-1099 IAVAPRPASGLAAP
+1099 IAVAPRPASGLAALP

-1149 ALHAAFQALVQRHE
+1149 ALHAAFQALVRRHE
-1163 ALRTSFAEQD
+1163 ALRTSFQEQN

-1188 PVIDLGH
+1188 PLIDLGH
-1195 LPPAEREA
+1195 LAPAEREA
-1203 QARRLL
+1203 EARRLL
-1209 IEAAT
+1209 IAEAT
-1214 EPFDLSQAPLLRLTL
+1214 RPFDLSQAPLLRLTL

-1260 AQLYRAALESNAAP
+1260 AQLYRAALEDREAA
-1274 SPRPFGERARERGQS
+1274 
-1289 HDPDRSS
+1289 
-1296 DPSPQPSPQ
+1296 
-1305 GGEGARTSLE
+1305 
-1315 TVLPALSIQYADYAA
+1315 LPALPIQYADYAA
-1330 WQRQRLY
+1330 WQRQRLD

-1378 RFSVERATASALNDL
+1378 RFSVERATASALHEL
-1393 CRQHGTTLFMGLLGA
+1393 CRQHGATLFMGLLGA

-1461 LLTRLRTQ
+1461 LLARLRTQ

-1490 VRSLAHSPLFQVKL
+1490 VRSLAYSPLFQVKL

-1548 TFKYSADLFEATTIA
+1548 TFKYSVDLFEATTVA

-1574 QVAAAPDTPL
+1574 QVVATPEMQI

-1597 RRLAEQHAR
+1597 RRLAEQQAR

>member
-1 MEFDAKN
+1 MTSPMPFDAKN

-22 GFIRALADKGIRLT
+22 GFIRALADKGIHLT
-36 RLPIVGAPRDGGV
+36 RLPIVAATRDGTV

-58 WFLMQLKPDSAAYN
+58 WFLMQLEPDSSAYN
-72 MPAALRLRGKL
+72 MPAALRLCGKL

-89 RSFAFLVQR
+89 RSFACLVQR
-98 HEALRS
+98 HEVLRS
-104 SFHQTE
+104 SFHQAE
-110 GEAEQIVHA
+110 GAAEQVVHA
-119 ALPLAIGETEL
+119 ALPLAIGETDL

-136 ERERRLRQMIDTE
+136 EREQRLQRMIDAE
-149 ANAPFDL
+149 ANTPFDL

-161 RLQVVRLAADEHALL
+161 RLRLVRLAADEHALL
-176 LTAHHIVADAWSL
+176 LTAHHIAADAWSL

-204 QGCEPTL
+204 QGREPTL
-211 PALPIQYADY
+211 AALPIQYADY

-238 AYWTAQLGG
+238 AYWAAQLGG
-247 EQPVLELPSDRPR
+247 EQPVLELPSDRAR
-260 PKLASGRGGRHSLH
+260 TKLASGRGGRHNLC

-286 ARERGTTLFS
+286 ARECGTTLFS

-318 VPVANRTRVE
+318 VPVAGRTRLE

-349 QPFIA
+349 QSFVA
-354 LLDQVK
+354 LLDRVK
-360 TTSLAAQAH
+360 ATSLAAQAH

-374 ERLVEA
+374 ERLVET

-402 QQPRRLELPG
+402 QQPHRLELPG
-412 LSIEAIERE
+412 LSIETIERE

-453 ATVVRYAGGF
+453 ATVSRYAGYF
-463 ERLLRGI
+463 VHLLQAIVADPQHRI
-470 LANSDCRVGQLPL
+470 GQLPL
-483 LGEAE
+483 LSDAE
-488 QSALLAECQARMLLP
+488 QSALLAACQARMQLP
-503 AAQPVHL
+503 AAQLVHL
-510 RLAAQAVATPAAP
+510 RLAAQAVATPEAP
-523 ALVLDDCTWSYAEL
+523 ALVLDDCTWSYTEL
-537 NQRANRIAHQLL
+537 NRRANRIAHHLL
-549 ALDLPAEARIGLCL
+549 ALELPVEARIGLCL

-596 HMIEDAGI
+596 HMIEDGGI
-604 RLLLVAPQTLAAT
+604 RLLLMAPQTLAAT
-617 EAHSQL
+617 EAHDQL

-628 TQLDQGPD
+628 TQLDQGLD
-636 HDPAM
+636 HDPVV

-742 ATAYWYQLAQDFAA
+742 ATAYWYQLVQDFAA
-756 EPPTDCGALRLVSAT
+756 EPPVDFGALRLVSAT
-771 GEAMPPEGLSAWR
+771 GEAMPPEGLSAWN
-784 QAGLSRVRLL
+784 QAGLSQVRLL

-808 QDCQAWASGARP
+808 QDCQAWASGAQP

-860 LARGYHGRPA
+860 LARGYHGRRA

-885 SRLYRTGDLA
+885 SRLYRSGDLA
-895 RRLADGA
+895 RSLADGA

-929 QSHPAVRQ
+929 QNHPAVRQ
-937 ALVLVREDRPG
+937 ALVLVREDRPS

-966 SLREHLAEA
+966 SLREYLAA
-975 LPDYMLPAAF
+975 ILPDYMLPAAF
-985 VSLSALPLSPNGK
+985 VSLPALPLSPNGK
-998 LDRKALPLPEYGADN
+998 LDRKALPLPEYGDDSATTA
-1013 HELAPPRTAQER
+1013 LPRTPWEQ
-1025 ALAQVWQAV
+1025 ALAEVWQAV
-1034 LGAQAIGIHDNFF
+1034 LGLQAVGIHDNFF

-1062 LRRQLSIE
+1062 LRRQLGVE
-1070 LPLRLVFEAPTIAQM
+1070 LPLRAVFEAPTIAQM
-1085 AERLPASDAAVEQP
+1085 AERLPSHDAAVEQP
-1099 IAVAPRPASGLAAP
+1099 IPVAPRPASGIAVLP

-1125 QLEPNSAAYHIP
+1125 HLQPNSAAYHIP
-1137 SAARLRGHLDSA
+1137 NAARLRGTLDSA
-1149 ALHAAFQALVQRHE
+1149 ALLAAFQALVQRHE
-1163 ALRTSFAEQD
+1163 ALRTSFREQD
-1173 GELTQLIHGAVELPL
+1173 GEPVQLIRGDVELPL
-1188 PVIDLGH
+1188 PLIDLGH
-1195 LPPAEREA
+1195 LPPSEREA
-1203 QARRLL
+1203 AARHLL
-1209 IEAAT
+1209 IEEAT
-1214 EPFDLSQAPLLRLTL
+1214 RPFDLTQAPLLRLTL
-1229 VRLAADEHLL
+1229 VRLAADEYLL

-1246 VADGWSMGVLVSEL
+1246 IADGWSMGVLVSEL

-1274 SPRPFGERARERGQS
+1274 SPRPFGERGQS
-1289 HDPDRSS
+1289 HEPHQISN
-1296 DPSPQPSPQ
+1296 PSPQ
-1305 GGEGARTSLE
+1305 GGEGARTNLE
-1315 TVLPALSIQYADYAA
+1315 AALPALPIQYADYAA
-1330 WQRQRLY
+1330 WQRQRLD
-1337 GAGLERQL
+1337 GTGLERQL
-1345 AYWRQA
+1345 AFWRNA

-1356 APLDLPADRPRPAA
+1356 APLELPADRPRPAA

-1378 RFSVERATASALNDL
+1378 RFSIERASASALNEL
-1393 CRQHGTTLFMGLLGA
+1393 CRQQGATLFMGLLGTL
-1408 FQIWLHAHSG
+1408 QIWLHAHSG

-1429 NRGRAETEGVV
+1429 NRDRAETEGVV

-1453 AGNPSFSA
+1453 SGNPSFA
-1461 LLTRLRTQ
+1461 ELLTRLRVQ

-1479 PFDKLVEALNP
+1479 PFDKLVKTLNP
-1490 VRSLAHSPLFQVKL
+1490 VRSLAYSPLFQVKL
-1504 VLQNQPEG
+1504 VLQNQPES
-1512 ALEMPGLEVLPEPI
+1512 ALDMPGLEVLPEPI
-1526 EHGQAQLDLHLTVE
+1526 EHGQAQLDLHLSVE
-1540 ETERGLDC
+1540 ETDNGLDC
-1548 TFKYSADLFEATTIA
+1548 TFKYSADLFEATTVT
-1563 AFAEEFSALLA
+1563 AFAEEFGALLA
-1574 QVAAAPDTPL
+1574 QVVATPEMQI

-1597 RRLAEQHAR
+1597 RRLAEQQAR

-1618 RKSLLTT
+1618 RKPLVTPESL
-1625 DSMEG
+1625 EN